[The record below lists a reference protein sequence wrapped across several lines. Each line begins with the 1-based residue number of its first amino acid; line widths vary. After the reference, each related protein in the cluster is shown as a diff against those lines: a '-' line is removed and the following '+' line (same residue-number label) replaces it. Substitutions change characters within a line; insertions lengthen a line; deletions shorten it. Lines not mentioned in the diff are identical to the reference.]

1 LLGVPACFAPQQTYG
16 VPNMALETA
25 SYINGL
31 VATNPTATD
40 TVAQADDHIRLIKAA
55 IKATFPNVTGAITA
69 TQAEVNKLDGFT
81 GTVTDLNYAKDL
93 RATGVTSTEFDY
105 LDGVTSN
112 IQTQLNAKQAT
123 VTGAASTGVSSNF
136 STNRAMITD
145 GSGKMS
151 TSAVTA
157 TELGYLDGVTSN
169 IQTQFNNVSGYPLD
183 VRVFTS
189 GSSYTVP
196 AGAKAILI
204 KASGGGGGGAHWIFS
219 GNNAGSG
226 LAGAQTTVTN
236 STLGISIAAKG
247 GAAGIIGTGGYQDF
261 ITGDSG
267 GDIQRGKG
275 AMGGSAFSNN
285 YDTAAF
291 TGRPGNLVTKY
302 VQNSSVG
309 GQVISFSL
317 GAGGAGSSYGR
328 QGETGYVEITVW

>member
-1 LLGVPACFAPQQTYG
+1 
-16 VPNMALETA
+16 MALETA

-93 RATGVTSTEFDY
+93 RATGVTSAEFDY

-123 VTGAASTGVSSNF
+123 ITGAASTGVSSNF
-136 STNRAMITD
+136 SINRAMITN
-145 GSGKMS
+145 GSGQMS

-169 IQTQFNNVSGYPLD
+169 IQTQLNNVSGYPLD
-183 VRVFTS
+183 IRFLTS
-189 GSSYTVP
+189 GTSYTIP

-204 KASGGGGGGAHWIFS
+204 KASGGGGGGAVHANPAT
-219 GNNAGSG
+219 GG
-226 LAGAQTTVTN
+226 LGTNSVTLGGDGGTTTVSN
-236 STLGISIAAKG
+236 GTLGIAIT
-247 GAAGIIGTGGYQDF
+247 AAGGPNGNSLSGDAGTANWFTNVG
-261 ITGDSG
+261 SSSAG
-267 GDIQRGKG
+267 GDILYNSG
-275 AMGGSAFSNN
+275 ASGGRTTTNN
-285 YDTAAF
+285 FDG
-291 TGRPGNLVTKY
+291 GRSDGGNGVLVQKY
-302 VQNSSVG
+302 VTGSVG
-309 GQVISFSL
+309 GQVLSYSL
-317 GAGGAGSSYGR
+317 GAGGTATTSGGGIQPEAGR
-328 QGETGYVEITVW
+328 AGYIEIWIW